1 MGIQAESNTF
11 QEGDRVR
18 IKRTGETG
26 SINATDGGVVYALM
40 DDTNETKIFAASIDE
55 DSYIDLIAPATTES
69 PKGK

>member
-1 MGIQAESNTF
+1 MEIQTEHEAF

-40 DDTNETKIFAASIDE
+40 DHTNEVKIFAASVNE
-55 DSYIDLIAPATTES
+55 DAYIDLITADLPTS
-69 PKGK
+69 K